1 VHLLEGIES
10 CLQKAKVTPYDKP
23 MPKTVTIDARWLVG
37 GIGTYTRNLL
47 QQFHCREKQFDI
59 QAIVRKRDS
68 RSVSKFCPSV
78 TVVDT
83 PIYTLREQ
91 VLIARASRG
100 SDLLH
105 VPHYNAPLLHRG
117 PLIVSI
123 MDIIHLS
130 SPGRDRK
137 LSTYVYAW
145 PMLKAAACKA
155 DHIVTVS
162 YFSKNEIVQALKVPE
177 SKITVIPNGVSE
189 EFTLPGAFSKG
200 SDVGQALNICGP
212 YLLYVGNLKPHKNVI
227 TLLRSFAHLRKNR
240 GLKHKLLIVG
250 DDARWKSS
258 IVDECVRLG
267 ILESTTILPYVA
279 QSLLPSVYMAA
290 DLVVMPSIVEGFG
303 LPVLEAMACGTPVVA
318 SNAASLPEV
327 AGDAAVYFDPASPEE
342 LSAQI
347 ERMLQSSDLR
357 ASLRRKGLQRA
368 KLFTW
373 QQAAH
378 LHLELYGQLLGLN

>member
-10 CLQKAKVTPYDKP
+10 GWQKVKVTPHDKP

-47 QQFHCREKQFDI
+47 QQFHRHEKQFEI

-68 RSVSKFCPSV
+68 HSVSAFCPSM
-78 TVVDT
+78 TVIDT

-91 VLIARASRG
+91 ILIAHASRG

-123 MDIIHLS
+123 MDVIHLS

-162 YFSKNEIVQALKVPE
+162 SFSKNEIVRTLKIPE

-189 EFTLPGAFSKG
+189 EFTVPGAFTQF
-200 SDVGQALNICGP
+200 SDIAKTLDIRGP
-212 YLLYVGNLKPHKNVI
+212 YLLYVGNLKPHKNVT
-227 TLLRSFAHLRKNR
+227 TLLRSFAHLQKNR

-250 DDARWKSS
+250 DDVRWKSS
-258 IVDECVRLG
+258 VVAECVRLG
-267 ILESTTILPYVA
+267 IQESTTILPYLA
-279 QSLLPSVYMAA
+279 QSLLPSVYAAA
-290 DLVVMPSIVEGFG
+290 DLVVMPSTVEGFG

-318 SNAASLPEV
+318 SSAASLPEV
-327 AGDAAVYFDPASPEE
+327 GGDAALYFDPASPEE
-342 LSAQI
+342 LSTQI
-347 ERMLQSSDLR
+347 ERMLQSSDLQ
-357 ASLRRKGLQRA
+357 ASLRQKGLQRA

-373 QQAAH
+373 QKAAH
-378 LHLELYGQLLGLN
+378 QHLELYGQLLGRN